1 MKKLYYS
8 ISEISEMLQE
18 EQYTLRYWEKEFD
31 MLKPKKNSAGNRIY
45 SHKDIELLTRIRKLL
60 RDDNLNTQ
68 EAYDILSADTQKK
81 APTPLDK
88 PIQKKEPEIKA
99 EKPKKVEKEKI
110 NIEIAPKIDLEK
122 QVEKEI
128 EVAKHIEAIKQIEQ
142 ELDLSEVEVKEGEM
156 YSLFGAE
163 YDPKI
168 SIKKSELQK
177 LYNALAD
184 CLEELKNT

>member
-8 ISEISEMLQE
+8 ISEISELLNE

-45 SHKDIELLTRIRKLL
+45 SHKDIELLQRIKKLI
-60 RDDNLNTQ
+60 REDNLNTV
-68 EAYDILSADTQKK
+68 EAYDILAQSVQKPGK
-81 APTPLDK
+81 AIAPIQNVPIDKTKQTTKPK
-88 PIQKKEPEIKA
+88 PISKA
-99 EKPKKVEKEKI
+99 EII
-110 NIEIAPKIDLEK
+110 NQDLAPIKREPFKNPIIEEIPAPVVK
-122 QVEKEI
+122 Q
-128 EVAKHIEAIKQIEQ
+128 EQ
-142 ELDLSEVEVKEGEM
+142 DLDLSEIEVKEGDNF
-156 YSLFGAE
+156 SLFGFD

-184 CLEELKNT
+184 CLEELKKN